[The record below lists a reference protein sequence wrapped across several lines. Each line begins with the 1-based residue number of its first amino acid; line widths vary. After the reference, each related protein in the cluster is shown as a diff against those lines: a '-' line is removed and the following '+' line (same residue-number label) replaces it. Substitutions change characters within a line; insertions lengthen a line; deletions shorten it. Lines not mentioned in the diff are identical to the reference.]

1 MPRFSDNL
9 FKTRIN
15 KMIKEERETPSVHS
29 PSEECD
35 HSLDQRSNKVK
46 QPKKQKQISKESQ
59 AKLSK

>member
-1 MPRFSDNL
+1 
-9 FKTRIN
+9 
-15 KMIKEERETPSVHS
+15 MIKEERETPSVHS
-29 PSEECD
+29 HSEECD